1 MKNPN
6 FPKNFLWG
14 ASTSSHQVEGGNKND
29 WTRWETSKK
38 RLEFL
43 EKSGLIKK
51 YGLENFISGKATDHY
66 SLFENDFELAKELG
80 HNATRFSIEWSRI
93 EPEEGVFNQ
102 NEIEHYRKVI
112 KKLREL
118 KIEPFVTLWHFTN
131 PLWFSE
137 IGGWENKKSQYY
149 FSRYAKKIGETLGE
163 EINFW
168 ITLNE
173 PEIYTLESFTLGLW
187 PPNKKNIF
195 SSINT
200 IKNMIAAHK
209 AAYNELKKINF
220 KSNVGIAKNNI
231 YFEAYGKNPFNKI
244 LKKIADHFWNYYF
257 LNKIDSA
264 QDFIGLNYYFH
275 SRIKKFIFNQNENIK
290 VSDIGWE
297 LYPEGIY
304 HLLKELERYKK
315 PIYITENGLADSAD
329 KNRGWYILEILKNVK
344 KAIDEGVDVRGYF
357 HWSLID
363 NFEWDKGFWPK
374 FGLIEIDYKTFER
387 KPRPSAEIYKKICKT
402 NSILN

>member
-1 MKNPN
+1 
-6 FPKNFLWG
+6 
-14 ASTSSHQVEGGNKND
+14 
-29 WTRWETSKK
+29 
-38 RLEFL
+38 
-43 EKSGLIKK
+43 
-51 YGLENFISGKATDHY
+51 
-66 SLFENDFELAKELG
+66 
-80 HNATRFSIEWSRI
+80 
-93 EPEEGVFNQ
+93 
-102 NEIEHYRKVI
+102 
-112 KKLREL
+112 
-118 KIEPFVTLWHFTN
+118 
-131 PLWFSE
+131 
-137 IGGWENKKSQYY
+137 
-149 FSRYAKKIGETLGE
+149 
-163 EINFW
+163 
-168 ITLNE
+168 
-173 PEIYTLESFTLGLW
+173 LGLW

>member
-29 WTRWETSKK
+29 WTKWETSKK
-38 RLEFL
+38 RLESL

-66 SLFENDFELAKELG
+66 NLFEKDFELAKELG
-80 HNATRFSIEWSRI
+80 HNAARFSIEWSRI

-137 IGGWENKKSQYY
+137 IGGWGNKKSQYY

-275 SRIKKFIFNQNENIK
+275 NRIKKFIFNQNENIK

>member
-66 SLFENDFELAKELG
+66 NLFEKDFELAKELG